1 MCSSQV
7 FSILKVL
14 IIFKIQFGR
23 WVCDGNRDCTD
34 GSDEFQCAK
43 EDTEDTDTIASACLN
58 SNSGCNILIDNKN
71 QDNECTVSIL
81 KELR

>member
-7 FSILKVL
+7 YSNLKVH

-43 EDTEDTDTIASACLN
+43 EDIEDTNTVDSLCLN
-58 SNSGCNILIDNKN
+58 SKSGCNILNETKN
-71 QDNECTVSIL
+71 QDTECTVSIL

>member
-1 MCSSQV
+1 MFQLGIFQSKSSHY
-7 FSILKVL
+7 
-14 IIFKIQFGR
+14 FKIQFGR

-43 EDTEDTDTIASACLN
+43 EDIEDTNTVDSLCLN
-58 SNSGCNILIDNKN
+58 SKSGCNILNETKN
-71 QDNECTVSIL
+71 QDTECTVSIL